1 MDYPFS
7 ERVSSLAPSAI
18 REIMKYSSVPGFI
31 SLALGSPAPNAFPAR
46 EISEISARIFSER
59 PVDALQY
66 SVTEGYTPLRE
77 HLAEY
82 MKEKHSIGRDFDNI
96 IITSGAQQVMELA
109 TKTLCNEGDVV
120 ICESPTFI
128 GSLNAFR
135 SYRTKQVGVEME
147 PDGIN
152 IEKLEAALKANPN
165 AKLIYTIP
173 NFQNPT
179 GITMSLEKR
188 RAVYELAKKYGVLIL
203 EDNPYGD
210 IRFSGEPLPTIK
222 SMDEEGIV
230 IYAGSFSKVLSPG
243 LRVGFTVAP
252 APIVQKMVVC
262 KQVSDV
268 HTQIWSQ
275 MVAHTFMTEYD
286 YEAHLERIRGVYRD
300 KSALTDSLLKE
311 HLSGFM
317 EWSSIEGGLFY
328 WLKLPQNV
336 DLQTFCTRA
345 AENKVA
351 VVPGT
356 AFSVQDEPM
365 PFVRINYS
373 APTDEKLAQAIELL
387 GGVAKTF

>member
-1 MDYPFS
+1 MDYTFS
-7 ERVSSLAPSAI
+7 DRVSSLAPSAI

-31 SLALGSPAPNAFPAR
+31 SLALGSPAPNAFPAK
-46 EISEISARIFSER
+46 EIGEISARIFSER

-77 HLAEY
+77 QLADY
-82 MKEKHSIGRDFDNI
+82 MKAKHSVGRDFDNI

-109 TKTLCNEGDVV
+109 TKTLCNEGDVI

-147 PDGIN
+147 ADGIS

-188 RAVYELAKKYGVLIL
+188 RAVYALAKKYGVFIL

-210 IRFSGEPLPTIK
+210 IRFAGEPLPTIK
-222 SMDEEGIV
+222 SMDEDGIV

-286 YEAHLERIRGVYRD
+286 YEAHLERIRGVYRE
-300 KSALTDSLLKE
+300 KSALTDALLEK
-311 HLSGFM
+311 HLGGFM
-317 EWSSIEGGLFY
+317 KWSGIEGGLFY
-328 WLKLPQNV
+328 WLRLPQGV

-365 PFVRINYS
+365 PYVRINYS

>member
-7 ERVSSLAPSAI
+7 DRVSSLAPSAI

-31 SLALGSPAPNAFPAR
+31 SLALGSPAPNAFPAK

-82 MKEKHSIGRDFDNI
+82 MKAKHSVGRDFDNI

-109 TKTLCNEGDVV
+109 TKTLCNEGDVI

-147 PDGIN
+147 ADGIS

-210 IRFSGEPLPTIK
+210 IRFAGEPLPTIK
-222 SMDEEGIV
+222 SMDEDGIV

-275 MVAHTFMTEYD
+275 MVAHNFMTEYD
-286 YEAHLERIRGVYRD
+286 YEAHLERIRGVYRE
-300 KSALTDSLLKE
+300 KSALTNALLEK
-311 HLSGFM
+311 HLGSFMKWSG
-317 EWSSIEGGLFY
+317 IEGGLFY
-328 WLKLPQNV
+328 WLKLPQKV

-365 PFVRINYS
+365 PYVRINYS

>member
-1 MDYPFS
+1 MDYRFS
-7 ERVSSLAPSAI
+7 DRVTSLAPSAI

-31 SLALGSPAPNAFPAR
+31 SLALGSPAPNAFPSK
-46 EISEISARIFSER
+46 EIGEISARIFSER
-59 PVDALQY
+59 PADALQY
-66 SVTEGYTPLRE
+66 STTEGYTPLRE
-77 HLAEY
+77 HLADY
-82 MKEKHSIGRDFDNI
+82 MKAKHSIGRDLDNI

-135 SYRTKQVGVEME
+135 SYHTKPVGVEME
-147 PDGIN
+147 SDGIN
-152 IEKLEAALKANPN
+152 IEKLEAALIANPN

-188 RAVYELAKKYGVLIL
+188 RAVYALAKKYGVLIL

-210 IRFSGEPLPTIK
+210 IRFAGEPLPTIK
-222 SMDEEGIV
+222 SMDEDGIV

-286 YEAHLERIRGVYRD
+286 YEAHLERIRGVYRE
-300 KSALTDSLLKE
+300 KSALADSLLEK

-317 EWSSIEGGLFY
+317 KWTSIEGGLFY

-336 DLQTFCTRA
+336 DLQSFCTRA

-356 AFSVQDEPM
+356 AFSVQNEPM
-365 PFVRINYS
+365 PYVRINYS

>member
-46 EISEISARIFSER
+46 EISEISAHIFSER

-147 PDGIN
+147 SDGIN

-356 AFSVQDEPM
+356 AFSVQNEPM

>member
-147 PDGIN
+147 SDGIN

>member
-31 SLALGSPAPNAFPAR
+31 SLALGSPAPNAFPAK
-46 EISEISARIFSER
+46 EIGEISARIFSER

-147 PDGIN
+147 SDGIN

-188 RAVYELAKKYGVLIL
+188 RAVYELAKKHGVLIL

>member
-46 EISEISARIFSER
+46 EISEISAHIFSER

-77 HLAEY
+77 HLAGY

-147 PDGIN
+147 SDGIN

-188 RAVYELAKKYGVLIL
+188 RAVYELAKKYGVLVL

-356 AFSVQDEPM
+356 AFSVQNEPM